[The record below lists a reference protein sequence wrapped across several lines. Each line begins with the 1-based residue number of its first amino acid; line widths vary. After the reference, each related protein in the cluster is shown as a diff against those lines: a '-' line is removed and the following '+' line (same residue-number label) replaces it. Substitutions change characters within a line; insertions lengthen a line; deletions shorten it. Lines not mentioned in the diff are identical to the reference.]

1 MGTGAGQVQCS
12 SPGFSRISPARAGL
26 RRYLPSGGDQGTA
39 GISLFRLLPRARA
52 GLAEPA
58 GHLLHPMTVIRRRK
72 GHEPTGIRCPSGFP
86 RRPQPMQLGAHPQ
99 ARDATVCPRARR
111 HSSGRKSS
119 LRQDQ
124 RPQPRPSG
132 LGHPHRCPASAFVRS
147 GSGRGPWAAG
157 QDLCRCR
164 GDSNAVKKIRQQGRR
179 SSGFASGAHGLGPC
193 PAGCGHHNESGSP
206 RAARPTPVTHCAS
219 PIAATQKARPAT
231 WQVRRAAYPVMT
243 KADHPKVPAAR
254 EQRPYL
260 TASVAADHRDMTSTA
275 NAAQGCRRSWA
286 VNDGTN
292 GSRAWS

>member
-1 MGTGAGQVQCS
+1 MLKARAS
-12 SPGFSRISPARAGL
+12 SRISPARAGL

-72 GHEPTGIRCPSGFP
+72 GHEPTGIRCPSGSP
-86 RRPQPMQLGAHPQ
+86 TDRNPCGLGAHPQ
-99 ARDATVCPRARR
+99 ARDATVCPKRDGTLGPKVLPPA
-111 HSSGRKSS
+111 G
-119 LRQDQ
+119 
-124 RPQPRPSG
+124 PTPPTRPSG
-132 LGHPHRCPASAFVRS
+132 LGHPASLPSISLRAVGKQA
-147 GSGRGPWAAG
+147 GSLGRPG

-164 GDSNAVKKIRQQGRR
+164 GDSNAVKKIHSRAAKQWLRVR
-179 SSGFASGAHGLGPC
+179 CHGLGPC

-206 RAARPTPVTHCAS
+206 RPPGDSGHPLRIAYSSHTKGATGNLAGS
-219 PIAATQKARPAT
+219 PS
-231 WQVRRAAYPVMT
+231 AYPVMT

-275 NAAQGCRRSWA
+275 NAAQAPGEA
-286 VNDGTN
+286 GP
-292 GSRAWS
+292 